1 MEGSMKKK
9 ASGGRPPKF
18 SEESGPITVTLPR
31 RIVQKL
37 ETIDSDRAK
46 AIVKCVESTIESAWS
61 DEKMVKVIEVEKGI
75 GMIVVG
81 PSESLKNIPWLRM
94 IEIAPCQFLL
104 AIPTGT
110 AMELLEVVIMDLIEH
125 LPEDQ
130 IGEKGLLTDLRLKLS
145 HNRRKEALSKGEIL
159 YINTEEIS

>member
-46 AIVKCVESTIESAWS
+46 AIVKCVDSTIDTAWPNQKRV
-61 DEKMVKVIEVEKGI
+61 EVIEIEKGI
-75 GMIVVG
+75 GLIVIG
-81 PSESLKNIPWLRM
+81 PSESLKNIPWLRL
-94 IEIAPCQFLL
+94 IEIAPCRFLL

-110 AMELLEVVIMDLIEH
+110 ALELLEIVILDLIEN

-130 IGEKGLLTDLRLKLS
+130 ITEKALLTDLRRKLS
-145 HNRRKEALSKGEIL
+145 HHRRKDGLSKGEIL
-159 YINTEEIS
+159 YINTEEVL